1 MRRPLGSTAKKI
13 ISRRTA
19 RLAAW
24 HLVGVCF
31 LALSI
36 FGASVAQAVD
46 WQAGAA
52 AVKITP
58 ERLLWMSG
66 YGSRDHPAEGTSI
79 DLWAKAL
86 VLQDSEGSRGVI
98 VSLDLVG
105 IDRDFSSAVCAA
117 IADKYKLE
125 RRQIALCSSHTH
137 SGPVVGRVLMTMY
150 SLDDAQRQMIHDYT
164 ADLETKLVA
173 LVGQAIEKLA
183 PARIAWG
190 SGRST
195 IAVNRRNNKEPDVPR
210 LREEG
215 RLNGPVDYDVP
226 VLSVRHLDGRLAAI
240 LFGYACHSTV
250 LPFYQWSGD
259 YPGFAQIELEK
270 SHPGAVALFF
280 AGCGAD
286 QNPLPRRSVEIAQE
300 YGKSLAGSVDAA
312 LAGVMTPVDGRL
324 DTRYAE
330 IRLALDKLPTRDDLL
345 EQVESTDKFVVQR
358 ARALLK
364 QVDGGKSLSQ
374 TYPYP
379 VQLWR
384 VGPQLQWIT
393 LGGEVVVDYALRLKQ
408 ELGPAHTWVAA
419 YTNDVMAYIP
429 SLRVLKEGGYEGG
442 GAMVYYGLPTAW
454 APAVEES
461 IVKAV
466 RDLANVGERRGG
478 HRPIGRSPPVGQ

>member
-1 MRRPLGSTAKKI
+1 MRLVSGSTV
-13 ISRRTA
+13 RRFVLT
-19 RLAAW
+19 LA
-24 HLVGVCF
+24 VG
-31 LALSI
+31 LTALSY
-36 FGASVAQAVD
+36 FGASSTLAAD

-52 AVKITP
+52 ALKITP

-86 VLQDSEGSRGVI
+86 VIQDSEGRRGVT

-105 IDRDFSSAVCAA
+105 VDRDFAGGVCAA
-117 IADKYKLE
+117 ISEKYKLE
-125 RRQIALCSSHTH
+125 RRQIALCTSHTH

-150 SLDDAQRQMIHDYT
+150 SLDDTQRQLIADYT

-183 PARIAWG
+183 PAKIAWG

-195 IAVNRRNNKEPDVPR
+195 IAVNRRTNKEADVPQ
-210 LREEG
+210 LRQEG
-215 RLNGPVDYDVP
+215 RLVGPVDYDVP
-226 VLSVRHLDGRLAAI
+226 VLSVRRLDGQLAAI

-270 SHPGAVALFF
+270 AHPGAVALFF

-286 QNPLPRRSVEIAQE
+286 QNPLPRRSVEIAQN
-300 YGKSLAGSVDAA
+300 YGKSLASSVDAA
-312 LAGVMTPVDGRL
+312 LAGVMTPVDGSL
-324 DTRYAE
+324 DMRYAE
-330 IRLALDKLPTRDDLL
+330 IPLTLDKLPTRDDLVK
-345 EQVESTDKFVVQR
+345 QGESTDRFIVQR

-364 QVDGGKSLSQ
+364 QIDGGKPLSQ

-384 VGPQLQWIT
+384 IGPQLQWVT
-393 LGGEVVVDYALRLKQ
+393 LGGEVVVDYALRLKH
-408 ELGPAHTWVAA
+408 ELGPARTWVAA

-442 GAMVYYGLPTAW
+442 GAMVYYGLPTIW
-454 APAVEES
+454 DPTVEET
-461 IVKAV
+461 IMKAV
-466 RDLANVGERRGG
+466 HNLAREGERGG
-478 HRPIGRSPPVGQ
+478 GTDR

>member
-1 MRRPLGSTAKKI
+1 MAPT
-13 ISRRTA
+13 
-19 RLAAW
+19 RLATGLAA
-24 HLVGVCF
+24 LCF
-31 LALSI
+31 TALSLS
-36 FGASVAQAVD
+36 GATFASAAD

-52 AVKITP
+52 SVKITP

-86 VLQDSEGSRGVI
+86 VLEDPDGRRGVI
-98 VSLDLVG
+98 ISLDLVG

-117 IADKYKLE
+117 LSEKYQLE
-125 RRQIALCSSHTH
+125 RRQVALCSSHTH

-150 SLDDAQRQMIHDYT
+150 SLDDTQRQLIFDYT

-183 PARIAWG
+183 PARIAWA

-195 IAVNRRNNKEPDVPR
+195 IAVNRRNNKEADVPQ
-210 LREEG
+210 LRAEG
-215 RLNGPVDYDVP
+215 RLVGPVDYDVP

-259 YPGFAQIELEK
+259 YPGFTQIELEK

-280 AGCGAD
+280 AGCGGD
-286 QNPLPRRSVEIAQE
+286 QNPLPRRSVEIAGE
-300 YGKSLAGSVDAA
+300 YGRSLARSVDAA
-312 LAGVMTPVDGRL
+312 LAGVMTPVDGGL
-324 DTRYAE
+324 DMRYTE
-330 IRLALDKLPTRDDLL
+330 IPLELDKLPTRGDLL
-345 EQVESTDKFVVQR
+345 KQAESTDKFVVQR
-358 ARALLK
+358 ARALLN
-364 QVDGGKSLSQ
+364 QIDGGKPLSQ
-374 TYPYP
+374 SYPYP
-379 VQLWR
+379 VQIWR
-384 VGPQLQWIT
+384 VGPQLQWVA
-393 LGGEVVVDYALRLKQ
+393 LGGEVVVDYSLRLKQ
-408 ELGPAHTWVAA
+408 ELGPTRTWVAA

-442 GAMVYYGLPTAW
+442 GAMVYYGLPTLW
-454 APAVEES
+454 SSAVEET

-466 RDLANVGERRGG
+466 HDLASDGTGERGGG
-478 HRPIGRSPPVGQ
+478 HRPAGRSPPVDK

>member
-1 MRRPLGSTAKKI
+1 MRLVSGSTARKLL
-13 ISRRTA
+13 S
-19 RLAAW
+19 RLA
-24 HLVGVCF
+24 VG
-31 LALSI
+31 LTALSF
-36 FGASVAQAVD
+36 FGASSASAAD

-52 AVKITP
+52 TAKITP

-86 VLQDSEGSRGVI
+86 VIQDSEGRRGVI

-105 IDRDFSSAVCAA
+105 IDRDFSSAVCAG
-117 IADKYKLE
+117 ISEKYKLE
-125 RRQIALCSSHTH
+125 RRQIALCTSHTH

-150 SLDDAQRQMIHDYT
+150 SLDDVQRQLIGDYT
-164 ADLETKLVA
+164 ADLETKLVS

-183 PARIAWG
+183 PAKIAWG

-195 IAVNRRNNKEPDVPR
+195 IAVNRRTNKEADVPQ
-210 LREEG
+210 LRQEG
-215 RLNGPVDYDVP
+215 RLVGPVDYDVP
-226 VLSVRHLDGRLAAI
+226 VLSVRRLDGSLAAI

-270 SHPGAVALFF
+270 AHPEAVALFF
-280 AGCGAD
+280 AGCGGD
-286 QNPLPRRSVEIAQE
+286 QNPLPRRSVEIAQD
-300 YGKSLAGSVDAA
+300 YGKSLARSVDAA
-312 LAGVMTPVDGRL
+312 LAGVMTPVDGNL
-324 DTRYAE
+324 DMRYIE
-330 IRLALDKLPTRDDLL
+330 IPLALDKLPTRDDLVK
-345 EQVESTDKFVVQR
+345 QGESTDKFIVQR

-364 QVDGGKSLSQ
+364 QIDGGKPLSQ

-393 LGGEVVVDYALRLKQ
+393 LGGEVVVDYALRLKH
-408 ELGPAHTWVAA
+408 ELGPTHTWVAA

-429 SLRVLKEGGYEGG
+429 SLRVLKDGGYEGG
-442 GAMVYYGLPTAW
+442 GAMVYYGLPTIW
-454 APAVEES
+454 SPAVEEA
-461 IVKAV
+461 IIKAV
-466 RDLANVGERRGG
+466 HDLTGPGERGG
-478 HRPIGRSPPVGQ
+478 VSPPVGK